1 MGSVE
6 SLIGVSTP
14 VFASIEK
21 ASVEEFPRPQA
32 KRNLP
37 AGSDTMLAKGSVAVN
52 VEVAWNPA
60 PNAPVEEL
68 NGNAVI
74 PFWLAEYWRW
84 TKRIPRLP

>member
-1 MGSVE
+1 
-6 SLIGVSTP
+6 
-14 VFASIEK
+14 
-21 ASVEEFPRPQA
+21 
-32 KRNLP
+32 
-37 AGSDTMLAKGSVAVN
+37 MLAEGSVAVN